1 MGNFIKYKKSIPFAL
16 WTKEIN
22 KIILCYI
29 LERKLLIGM
38 ICLNLFIFSSFLN
51 KFNLNLLFILGLA
64 KINLQN
70 LFINKCYVKLIIF
83 KKIYYKIKKKFFFQD
98 FIL

>member
-1 MGNFIKYKKSIPFAL
+1 MGTVEENTISIYQIIKL
-16 WTKEIN
+16 

-70 LFINKCYVKLIIF
+70 RFINKCYVKLIIF
-83 KKIYYKIKKKFFFQD
+83 KKIYYNLIIL
-98 FIL
+98 FIVNNFCIINI

>member
-1 MGNFIKYKKSIPFAL
+1 MI
-16 WTKEIN
+16 
-22 KIILCYI
+22 IILYYI

-51 KFNLNLLFILGLA
+51 KFNLNYWNLLFILGLA

-70 LFINKCYVKLIIF
+70 LFLNKCYVKLIIF
-83 KKIYYKIKKKFFFQD
+83 KKIYYKLNI
-98 FIL
+98 